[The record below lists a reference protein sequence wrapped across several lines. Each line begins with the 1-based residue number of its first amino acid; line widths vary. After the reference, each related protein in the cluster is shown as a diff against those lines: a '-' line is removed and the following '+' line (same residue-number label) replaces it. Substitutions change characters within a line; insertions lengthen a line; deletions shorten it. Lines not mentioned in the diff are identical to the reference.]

1 MRVLSIKQPWAS
13 MIVRGAK
20 RFEVRSWKTDYR
32 GPLLIHA
39 SSAAPSGPQ
48 YDEWLGW
55 GLEPLFEAVGMGSL
69 QALRNLPRTAVVGI
83 VTLEDIWSPEQ
94 LRDGATA
101 DDAVVTG
108 PPEEDQWYWR
118 LADPRE
124 FSQPVMGVNGRLN
137 LWQLEPRDAKQ
148 AEAALKTAK
157 PGYFKSK
164 PAGKKLADWSIFD
177 DAEDEVEPDDT
188 LLTPSDELAR
198 IVGREPLTRQ
208 SLVEKVWDYIKKNGL
223 QDAKDPRRINCDSK
237 LKAVIGTDNVRLFDL
252 AGKLVKH
259 VA

>member
-48 YDEWLGW
+48 Y
-55 GLEPLFEAVGMGSL
+55 
-69 QALRNLPRTAVVGI
+69 
-83 VTLEDIWSPEQ
+83 
-94 LRDGATA
+94 
-101 DDAVVTG
+101 
-108 PPEEDQWYWR
+108 
-118 LADPRE
+118 
-124 FSQPVMGVNGRLN
+124 
-137 LWQLEPRDAKQ
+137 
-148 AEAALKTAK
+148 
-157 PGYFKSK
+157 
-164 PAGKKLADWSIFD
+164 D

-252 AGKLVKH
+252 AGRLVKH